1 MASSLKLVFS
11 NYGYVGIACA
21 LFVAMFVV
29 LSALA
34 EFVFFEPYFVFYI
47 PLDRIVSF
55 ALIIAVS
62 AMSGLVIP
70 MNVYLIKL
78 VQKAK
83 RASGGVLG
91 SIVGVSAGVCG
102 CGPVGFSIISTFG
115 TIGGTATAFLTT
127 YEIPFRLLSLGILGV
142 AFYQTTRSLRDNCS
156 IKN

>member
-1 MASSLKLVFS
+1 
-11 NYGYVGIACA
+11 
-21 LFVAMFVV
+21 MFIV

-47 PLDRIVSF
+47 PLDRIASF
-55 ALIIAVS
+55 VLIIAVS

-70 MNVYLIKL
+70 MNIYLIRL
-78 VQKAK
+78 VQKVK

-91 SIVGVSAGVCG
+91 SVIGVSAGVCG

-127 YEIPFRLLSLGILGV
+127 YEIPFRILSLGLLGV

>member
-1 MASSLKLVFS
+1 MTNSLRLVFS
-11 NYGYVGIACA
+11 SYGYVVIACTV
-21 LFVAMFVV
+21 FVMMFFV

-47 PLDRIVSF
+47 PLDRLASF
-55 ALIIAVS
+55 GLIIAVS
-62 AMSGLVIP
+62 AMSALVIP
-70 MNVYLIKL
+70 MNVYLVKL

-102 CGPVGFSIISTFG
+102 CGPIGFSIISTFG
-115 TIGGTATAFLTT
+115 TIGGAATAFLTT
-127 YEIPFRLLSLGILGV
+127 YEMPFRLLSLGILGV